1 MKNDIIVLIMAMA
14 RGLAIIKCKNT
25 YSDATESMRRTNY
38 YYLTILS
45 KTTNTRT
52 NQISRFCASIFECA
66 YFSPSNKL
74 SSILF

>member
-1 MKNDIIVLIMAMA
+1 MTS
-14 RGLAIIKCKNT
+14 GLAIIKSKNI
-25 YSDATESMRRTNY
+25 YSDGTESLRPTNY

-45 KTTNTRT
+45 KTTVII
-52 NQISRFCASIFECA
+52 QEPIKSRDFARLCASIFECA